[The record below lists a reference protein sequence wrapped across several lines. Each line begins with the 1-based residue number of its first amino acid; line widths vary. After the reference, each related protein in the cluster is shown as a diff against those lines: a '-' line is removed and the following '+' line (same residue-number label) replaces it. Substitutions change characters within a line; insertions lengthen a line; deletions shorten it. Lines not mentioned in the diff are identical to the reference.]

1 MRIADLTFEP
11 AVILAP
17 MSGISDQ
24 PFRRTVRKYGA
35 DLVISEMI
43 ASDAVLRAVRSE
55 IRKMSTNCSGEFPMA
70 VQLAGSDPKLM
81 AEAAKINEDRG
92 AAIIDINFG
101 CPARKVTNKVCGSAL
116 MRNEKLASD
125 IMTAVVEAVSIPVT
139 MKMRTGWDDTS
150 RNAPQL
156 ARIAEEAGIQMITV
170 HGRTRCQFFKGHADW
185 SFIRQ
190 VKDVAQIPIIANG
203 DIRSPQD
210 AAECLKLSGA
220 DGVMIGRA
228 IYQNP
233 YFLKDIENVIFKNS
247 NILSREEIVKQIL
260 KYLEEEIKLGT
271 KVNQVMRHTVGLYF
285 GQPGSKEWK
294 KYLSDNM
301 MARDS
306 DFQKSKHIMTIVQ
319 NNEKANQANT

>member
-24 PFRRTVRKYGA
+24 PFRRTVRKFGA

-70 VQLAGSDPKLM
+70 VQLAGRDPKLM

-156 ARIAEEAGIQMITV
+156 ARIAEETGIQMITV

-190 VKDVAQIPIIANG
+190 VKDVVQIPIIANG

-210 AAECLKLSGA
+210 AEECLKLSGA

-228 IYQNP
+228 AEGRPWLINQIKQYLESGKFVPNP
-233 YFLKDIENVIFKNS
+233 TAEQIKSTVLKHYAD
-247 NILSREEIVKQIL
+247 ILSHYGVGLGLRIARKHLCWYISGFQGAAELRAKLGREENPDTVITLLKIFFNKQ
-260 KYLEEEIKLGT
+260 LE
-271 KVNQVMRHTVGLYF
+271 
-285 GQPGSKEWK
+285 SA
-294 KYLSDNM
+294 S
-301 MARDS
+301 A
-306 DFQKSKHIMTIVQ
+306 
-319 NNEKANQANT
+319 

>member
-1 MRIADLTFEP
+1 
-11 AVILAP
+11 

-24 PFRRTVRKYGA
+24 PFRRTVRKFGA

-70 VQLAGSDPKLM
+70 VQLAGRDPKLM

-139 MKMRTGWDDTS
+139 MKMRTGWDETS

-156 ARIAEEAGIQMITV
+156 ARIAEETGIQMITV

-190 VKDVAQIPIIANG
+190 VKDVVQIPIIANG

-210 AAECLKLSGA
+210 AEECLKLSGA

-228 IYQNP
+228 AEGRPWLINQIKQYLESGKFVPNP
-233 YFLKDIENVIFKNS
+233 TAEQIKSTVLKHYAD
-247 NILSREEIVKQIL
+247 ILSHYGVGLGLRIARKHLCWYISGFQGAAELRAKLGREENPDTVITLLKIFFNKQ
-260 KYLEEEIKLGT
+260 LE
-271 KVNQVMRHTVGLYF
+271 
-285 GQPGSKEWK
+285 S
-294 KYLSDNM
+294 
-301 MARDS
+301 A
-306 DFQKSKHIMTIVQ
+306 
-319 NNEKANQANT
+319 AA

>member
-24 PFRRTVRKYGA
+24 PFRRTVRKFGA

-156 ARIAEEAGIQMITV
+156 ARIAEEAGVQMITV

-190 VKDVAQIPIIANG
+190 VKDVVQIPVIANG

-228 IYQNP
+228 AEGRPWLINQIKHYLDSGRFVPNP
-233 YFLKDIENVIFKNS
+233 TAERVKSTVLQHYAD
-247 NILSREEIVKQIL
+247 ILSHYGISPGLRIARKHLCWYVSGFQGAAKLRAKLGREENPDTVIALLNDFFNKQFEL
-260 KYLEEEIKLGT
+260 AAG
-271 KVNQVMRHTVGLYF
+271 
-285 GQPGSKEWK
+285 
-294 KYLSDNM
+294 
-301 MARDS
+301 
-306 DFQKSKHIMTIVQ
+306 
-319 NNEKANQANT
+319 

>member
-70 VQLAGSDPKLM
+70 VQLAGRDPKLM

-156 ARIAEEAGIQMITV
+156 ARIAEETGIQMITV

-190 VKDVAQIPIIANG
+190 VKDVVQIPIIANG

-210 AAECLKLSGA
+210 AEECLKLSGA

-228 IYQNP
+228 AEGRPWLINQIKQYLESGKFVPNP
-233 YFLKDIENVIFKNS
+233 TAEQIKSTVLKHYAD
-247 NILSREEIVKQIL
+247 ILSHYGVGLGLRIARKHLCWYISGFQGAAELRAKLGREENPDTVITLLKIFFNKQ
-260 KYLEEEIKLGT
+260 LE
-271 KVNQVMRHTVGLYF
+271 
-285 GQPGSKEWK
+285 SA
-294 KYLSDNM
+294 S
-301 MARDS
+301 A
-306 DFQKSKHIMTIVQ
+306 
-319 NNEKANQANT
+319 

>member
-70 VQLAGSDPKLM
+70 VQLAGRDPKLM

-156 ARIAEEAGIQMITV
+156 ARIAEETGIQMITV

-190 VKDVAQIPIIANG
+190 VKDVVQIPIIANG

-210 AAECLKLSGA
+210 AEECLKLSGA

-228 IYQNP
+228 AEGRPWLINQIKQYLESGKFVPNP
-233 YFLKDIENVIFKNS
+233 TAEQIKSTVLKHYAD
-247 NILSREEIVKQIL
+247 ILSHYGVGLGLRIARKHLCWYISGFQGAAELRAKLGREENPDTVITLLKIFFNKQ
-260 KYLEEEIKLGT
+260 LE
-271 KVNQVMRHTVGLYF
+271 
-285 GQPGSKEWK
+285 S
-294 KYLSDNM
+294 
-301 MARDS
+301 A
-306 DFQKSKHIMTIVQ
+306 
-319 NNEKANQANT
+319 AA

>member
-1 MRIADLTFEP
+1 
-11 AVILAP
+11 
-17 MSGISDQ
+17 
-24 PFRRTVRKYGA
+24 
-35 DLVISEMI
+35 
-43 ASDAVLRAVRSE
+43 
-55 IRKMSTNCSGEFPMA
+55 MA
-70 VQLAGSDPKLM
+70 VQLAGRDPKLM

-156 ARIAEEAGIQMITV
+156 ARIAEETGIQMITV

-190 VKDVAQIPIIANG
+190 VKDVVQIPIIANG

-210 AAECLKLSGA
+210 AEECLKLSGA

-228 IYQNP
+228 AEGRPWLINQIKQYLESGKFVPNP
-233 YFLKDIENVIFKNS
+233 TAEQIKSTVLKHYAD
-247 NILSREEIVKQIL
+247 ILSHYGVGLGLRIARKHLCWYISGFQGAAELRAKLGREENPDTVITLLKIFFNKQ
-260 KYLEEEIKLGT
+260 LE
-271 KVNQVMRHTVGLYF
+271 
-285 GQPGSKEWK
+285 SA
-294 KYLSDNM
+294 S
-301 MARDS
+301 A
-306 DFQKSKHIMTIVQ
+306 
-319 NNEKANQANT
+319 

>member
-1 MRIADLTFEP
+1 
-11 AVILAP
+11 

-24 PFRRTVRKYGA
+24 PFRRTVRKFGA

-70 VQLAGSDPKLM
+70 VQLAGRDPKLM

-139 MKMRTGWDDTS
+139 MKMRTGWDETS

-156 ARIAEEAGIQMITV
+156 ARIAEETGIQMITV

-190 VKDVAQIPIIANG
+190 VKDVVQIPIIANG

-210 AAECLKLSGA
+210 AAECLKLSDA

-228 IYQNP
+228 AEGRPWLINQIKQYLESGKFVPNP
-233 YFLKDIENVIFKNS
+233 TAEQIKSTVLKHYAD
-247 NILSREEIVKQIL
+247 ILSHYGVGLGLRIARKHLCWYISGFQGAAELRAKLGREENPDAVITLLKIFFNKQ
-260 KYLEEEIKLGT
+260 LE
-271 KVNQVMRHTVGLYF
+271 
-285 GQPGSKEWK
+285 
-294 KYLSDNM
+294 
-301 MARDS
+301 A
-306 DFQKSKHIMTIVQ
+306 
-319 NNEKANQANT
+319 AAA

>member
-24 PFRRTVRKYGA
+24 PFRRTVRKFGA

-70 VQLAGSDPKLM
+70 VQLAGRDPKLM

-139 MKMRTGWDDTS
+139 MKMRTGWDETS

-156 ARIAEEAGIQMITV
+156 ARIAEETGIQMITV

-210 AAECLKLSGA
+210 AEECLKLSDA

-228 IYQNP
+228 AEGRPWLINQIKQYLESGKFVPNP
-233 YFLKDIENVIFKNS
+233 TAEQIKSTVLKHYAD
-247 NILSREEIVKQIL
+247 ILSHYGVGLGLRIARKHLCWYISGFQGAAELRAKLGREENPDTVITLLKIFFNKQ
-260 KYLEEEIKLGT
+260 LE
-271 KVNQVMRHTVGLYF
+271 
-285 GQPGSKEWK
+285 S
-294 KYLSDNM
+294 
-301 MARDS
+301 A
-306 DFQKSKHIMTIVQ
+306 
-319 NNEKANQANT
+319 AA

>member
-24 PFRRTVRKYGA
+24 PFRRTVRKFGA

-70 VQLAGSDPKLM
+70 VQLAGRDPKLM

-139 MKMRTGWDDTS
+139 MKMRTGWDETS

-156 ARIAEEAGIQMITV
+156 ARIAEETGIQMITV

-190 VKDVAQIPIIANG
+190 VKDVVQIPIIANG

-210 AAECLKLSGA
+210 AEECLKLSGA

-228 IYQNP
+228 AEGRPWLINQIKQYLESGKFVPNP
-233 YFLKDIENVIFKNS
+233 TAEQIKSTVLKHYAD
-247 NILSREEIVKQIL
+247 ILSHYGVGLGLRIARKHLCWYISGFQGAAELRAKLGREENPDTVITLLKIFFNKQ
-260 KYLEEEIKLGT
+260 LE
-271 KVNQVMRHTVGLYF
+271 
-285 GQPGSKEWK
+285 S
-294 KYLSDNM
+294 
-301 MARDS
+301 A
-306 DFQKSKHIMTIVQ
+306 
-319 NNEKANQANT
+319 AA